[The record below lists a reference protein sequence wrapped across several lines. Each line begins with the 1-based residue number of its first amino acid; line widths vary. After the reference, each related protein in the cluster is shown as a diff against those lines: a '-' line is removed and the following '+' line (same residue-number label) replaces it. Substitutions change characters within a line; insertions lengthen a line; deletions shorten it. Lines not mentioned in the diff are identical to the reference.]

1 MIVPNSSNGFLVFQH
16 LMKTKLLLS
25 TIVAI
30 TIVASIGFGLGPGQK
45 MSSAFAAPSASVPMC
60 GPNTVPIPGG
70 SQVASYYVSATYS
83 GQCSVGDELSK
94 KGEFCNVVN
103 GIGQS
108 GHCEPVKIGYVIT
121 QDGPATLPTEEWFSF
136 AGKTLQPGEFL
147 DMVDTTPFFTEKGHV
162 AMVIPCN
169 QNGDPQVKLFEGILD
184 GGLNTL
190 ESISPQYL
198 QHISSPQSGLCVY
211 HFDIGKTANNPDGVT
226 DFAVVNISN
235 NPITFG
241 DRNTSTF
248 SLAEG
253 YLNEN
258 S

>member
-1 MIVPNSSNGFLVFQH
+1 
-16 LMKTKLLLS
+16 MKTRLLLS
-25 TIVAI
+25 AIVAI
-30 TIVASIGFGLGPGQK
+30 TIVASIGFGLGPGPK
-45 MSSAFAAPSASVPMC
+45 MTSAFADKTSVPMC
-60 GPNTVPIPGG
+60 GPVTVPIPGG
-70 SQVASYYVSATYS
+70 SQVASYYVSETYS
-83 GQCSVGDELSK
+83 GQCSVGDKLSE
-94 KGEFCNVVN
+94 KGQLCNVVN

-108 GHCEPVKIGYVIT
+108 GHCEPVKKGYVIT

-162 AMVIPCN
+162 AMVIPCD
-169 QNGDPQVKLFEGILD
+169 QYGDPQVKLFEGILD

-190 ESISPQYL
+190 EPISPQYL
-198 QHISSPQSGLCVY
+198 QHVSTESGLCVY

-253 YLNEN
+253 YLNED

>member
-1 MIVPNSSNGFLVFQH
+1 
-16 LMKTKLLLS
+16 MKTRLLLS
-25 TIVAI
+25 AIVAI
-30 TIVASIGFGLGPGQK
+30 TIVSSIGFGLGPGQK
-45 MSSAFAAPSASVPMC
+45 MTSAFADMAGMQSSSNSGQHQGSVPMC
-60 GPNTVPIPGG
+60 GPVTVPIQGG
-70 SQVASYYVSATYS
+70 SQVASYYVSQTYS
-83 GQCSVGDELSK
+83 GQCSVGDKLSE
-94 KGEFCNVVN
+94 KGNFCNVVN

-108 GHCEPVKIGYVIT
+108 GHCEPVKKGYVVT
-121 QDGPATLPTEEWFSF
+121 QDGPATLPTEEWFHF
-136 AGKTLQPGEFL
+136 KGVTLQPGEFL
-147 DMVDTTPFFTEKGHV
+147 DMVDTTPFFSEKGH
-162 AMVIPCN
+162 AALVIPCD

-190 ESISPQYL
+190 EPISPQYL

-226 DFAVVNISN
+226 DFALLNISN

-253 YLNEN
+253 YLNED